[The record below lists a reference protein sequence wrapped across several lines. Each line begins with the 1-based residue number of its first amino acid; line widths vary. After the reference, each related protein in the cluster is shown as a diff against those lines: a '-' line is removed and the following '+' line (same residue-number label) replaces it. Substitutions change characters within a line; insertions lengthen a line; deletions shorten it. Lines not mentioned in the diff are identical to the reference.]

1 MKTTEMKILTKE
13 LILMKKSIT
22 LVNTKKVKDSKY

>member
-22 LVNTKKVKDSKY
+22 LVNTKKVKDLKY